1 MTADIGTYLGMPYA
15 GSALTKSNPAL
26 HLTNR
31 QNLPKLQKG
40 KYDPMSLLKA
50 YLQQS
55 KVQKVLN
62 SKPQDEGFSLIELV
76 VVVAVLAIL
85 AAIAIPQFSQL
96 SDDARLNSAK
106 SIIANMYKECEFNKA
121 RKGTGSHSD
130 SATQPLNG
138 VAWGGELAGGT
149 TTCSN
154 YGWAAVDGGPATSGV
169 CYVSMDLRDGTQ
181 KYGVAP
187 TQEYA
192 KATWPSN
199 MEDCT

>member
-1 MTADIGTYLGMPYA
+1 
-15 GSALTKSNPAL
+15 
-26 HLTNR
+26 
-31 QNLPKLQKG
+31 
-40 KYDPMSLLKA
+40 MSLLKA

-55 KVQKVLN
+55 KVQKVLS

-138 VAWGGELAGGT
+138 VAWGGELAAGT
-149 TTCSN
+149 LTCTGN
-154 YGWAAVDGGPATSGV
+154 GWAIVDGGPATGGK
-169 CYVSMDLRDGTQ
+169 CYVTMDLRDGSQ
-181 KYGVAP
+181 AYGTAAGSVA
-187 TQEYA
+187 A
-192 KATWPSN
+192 NSTWPAN